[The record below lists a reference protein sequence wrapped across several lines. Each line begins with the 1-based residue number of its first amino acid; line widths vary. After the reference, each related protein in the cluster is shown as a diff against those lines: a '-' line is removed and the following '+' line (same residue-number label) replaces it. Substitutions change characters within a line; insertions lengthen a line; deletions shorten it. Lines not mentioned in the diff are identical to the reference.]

1 MSAETEY
8 RETRHSLAPGRT
20 KGSYSYDGKEPRHMH
35 VDREKLSAKLWLDPD
50 VRIAENLG
58 YGRQELREL
67 ERIAC
72 QNIELLRRE
81 WDEFCGSDTD
91 AN

>member
-1 MSAETEY
+1 MAMPTALRYGPY
-8 RETRHSLAPGRT
+8 RFYF
-20 KGSYSYDGKEPRHMH
+20 YSYDCREPRHMH

-58 YGRQELREL
+58 YSRQELREL
-67 ERIAC
+67 ERIAR
-72 QNIELLRRE
+72 QHSELLRGK

>member
-1 MSAETEY
+1 MPTALRYGSY
-8 RETRHSLAPGRT
+8 RFYF
-20 KGSYSYDGKEPRHMH
+20 YSYDCKEPRHMH

-58 YGRQELREL
+58 YSRQELREL
-67 ERIAC
+67 ERIAR
-72 QNIELLRRE
+72 QQIELLRRE